1 MTASL
6 HIVKRFSDIRFAVSR
21 KIEGRSVF
29 GTSLSNAI
37 IGCAV
42 WFRGKELQTN
52 ILSLPIA
59 VCIRE
64 QGSSASTTS
73 EINVSF
79 RFQVKPK
86 YTALRT
92 SQLTH
97 RRPQATELGRGQ
109 RAMLSTLKPLASKK
123 RADHY
128 FSHSLSPTFMG
139 AQQSSRLSGG
149 RKAR

>member
-37 IGCAV
+37 LGCAV

-109 RAMLSTLKPLASKK
+109 RAMLSTLNRWQVRNVPTTIFLIHFPL
-123 RADHY
+123 
-128 FSHSLSPTFMG
+128 LSWAPNRIRG
-139 AQQSSRLSGG
+139 
-149 RKAR
+149 